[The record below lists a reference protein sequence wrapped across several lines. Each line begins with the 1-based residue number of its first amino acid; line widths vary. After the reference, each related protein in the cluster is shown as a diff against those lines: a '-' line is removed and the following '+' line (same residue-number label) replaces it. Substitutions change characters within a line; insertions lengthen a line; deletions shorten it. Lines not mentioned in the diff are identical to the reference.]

1 MVGASLR
8 WAMTSPSP
16 AHFASRRRRRRCAV
30 AVGEQYLVQVLGARE
45 QLAGGGGEVRLVVVR
60 S

>member
-1 MVGASLR
+1 
-8 WAMTSPSP
+8 MTSPSP
-16 AHFASRRRRRRCAV
+16 AHFATAAVARRCAV